1 MLSIPRASLS
11 NDAKMKNNFNIPFN
25 CFVSR
30 NGSKVLNFS
39 SISKKHKL
47 NRNDMIEIIKYEQQ
61 YLESLYTD
69 FVVSKRILKKAN
81 KDDINLYITCHL
93 FLNKE
98 NFKQKLKEYTNTK
111 DDPKWSG
118 YYQELEHEIDKI
130 NQNVNNFPGSSPN
143 EPTMNNEPQINGC
156 NLNMNQLNTSTTS
169 NTSTTNKINDNQIN
183 NFITSPPLSS
193 QFDSHDN
200 SHHSSPLNQNQN
212 HNQNQN
218 GNDDHDDYDENEH
231 NESNEYNW
239 LNDSEEEPGDR
250 YFSDDDSDFPYDS
263 FYM

>member
-1 MLSIPRASLS
+1 MRFNKHFNCLL
-11 NDAKMKNNFNIPFN
+11 MKNGIVHINFYY
-25 CFVSR
+25 
-30 NGSKVLNFS
+30 
-39 SISKKHKL
+39 ISKKHKY
-47 NRNDMIEIIKYEQQ
+47 NRSDMIEFIKFEQNCPD
-61 YLESLYTD
+61 YVDYY
-69 FVVSKRILKKAN
+69 VRKRILKKAN

-130 NQNVNNFPGSSPN
+130 NQNVNYSLGSSPN
-143 EPTMNNEPQINGC
+143 EPTMNNEPKINGC

-169 NTSTTNKINDNQIN
+169 NTNNTSTTNKINDNQIN